1 MGFESFLVWLEVNPQ
16 HADSIKNM
24 GVSLFEELGAEY
36 VFEYWIILC
45 NKILQFRMQPS
56 HIWKFLNFHIK
67 ILFSQPQKA
76 KDLFK
81 FDADFKK
88 PWVNHFNERKN
99 KGSPGGRT
107 S

>member
-1 MGFESFLVWLEVNPQ
+1 
-16 HADSIKNM
+16 
-24 GVSLFEELGAEY
+24 
-36 VFEYWIILC
+36 
-45 NKILQFRMQPS
+45 MQPS

-88 PWVNHFNERKN
+88 P
-99 KGSPGGRT
+99 
-107 S
+107 